1 MKRINGKRSQNDLYS
16 TLGSIVLVLVLVVI
30 GFIIFKGNVE
40 AATRTISPFEVDS
53 RNKACKIGGE
63 RILGSQEI
71 LKEEIEGSN
80 GDKFPDDCD
89 MCLGGD
95 NNKISNSRGI
105 PDACYAET
113 SLNQEIKT
121 YKDMCKARS
130 GCYISDTSQCCIGE
144 SKSRCESKFKCK

>member
-1 MKRINGKRSQNDLYS
+1 MIKINNKKSQIWGELK
-16 TLGSIVLVLVLVVI
+16 GIVFVLIVI
-30 GFIIFKGNVE
+30 GVFSVIFYSKIE
-40 AATRTISPFEVDS
+40 AASRTISPFEVDS

-63 RILGSQEI
+63 RILGSQET
-71 LKEEIEGSN
+71 LKEEIEDNN

-121 YKDMCKARS
+121 YKDMCKARG
-130 GCYISDTSQCCIGE
+130 GCYISDTSQCCVGE
-144 SKSRCESKFKCK
+144 AKSKCESKFKCK